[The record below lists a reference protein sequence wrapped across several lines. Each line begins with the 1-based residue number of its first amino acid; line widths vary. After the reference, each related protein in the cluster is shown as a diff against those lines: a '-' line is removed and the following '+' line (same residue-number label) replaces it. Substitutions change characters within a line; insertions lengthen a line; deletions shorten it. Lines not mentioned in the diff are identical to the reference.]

1 MWKLVPVV
9 LISLTAAFFYD
20 RFSTKKENL
29 SGYVYKEKI
38 LWLIPIIAMAVFAG
52 LRIHYNDTT
61 WYIIAYEEF
70 TKSNFDFSDVSWSF
84 GDNFG
89 FNVFSIILKSLG
101 FSTNGYLMVFAI
113 ITYGI
118 YIWFIHKYSTDF
130 LMSIF
135 LFICL
140 IFTFPLAA
148 IKQCVA
154 VAFCLVAVDKAI
166 NKKWFW
172 FIFWI
177 LIAESFHA
185 YSFMYL
191 IVPLMMFIPWR
202 DKRTITWIAIFFAAG
217 ILLRP
222 MIGTVLSITDA
233 LGEEY
238 TVEEFSE
245 GGVNPLRLLVCLV
258 PLVLSFILRKQ
269 INDPYNEVNRAEG
282 LSMNLAFLNGEIM
295 FVALFGTANYFA
307 RLANYFYIFPVI
319 ALPRLFNMVNSKWR
333 TLMKVCVVVCYLS
346 FFYYENNIVHGRFD
360 DVFKS
365 ITINEFKFFSLVG
378 GLYA

>member
-9 LISLTAAFFYD
+9 LISLMAAFFYD

-52 LRIHYNDTT
+52 LRTNYNDTT
-61 WYIIAYEEF
+61 AYTFAYEEH

-118 YIWFIHKYSTDF
+118 YICFIHKYSTDF
-130 LMSIF
+130 LMSMF

-154 VAFCLVAVDKAI
+154 VAFCLLAVDKAI

-172 FIFWI
+172 FVFWI
-177 LIAESFHA
+177 FIAETFHA

-191 IVPLMMFIPWR
+191 IVPLLFFVPWQNN
-202 DKRTITWIAIFFAAG
+202 KTVMWIVIFFLIG

-222 MIGTVLSITDA
+222 MLGTVLGITDA

-238 TVEEFSE
+238 TAESFSG
-245 GGVNPLRLLVCLV
+245 GGVNPFRLLVSLV

-269 INDPYNEVNRAEG
+269 INDPYNEVNHAEG
-282 LSMNLAFLNGEIM
+282 LCMNLAFLNGEIM

-319 ALPRLFNMVNSKWR
+319 ALPRLFNMVNPKWR
-333 TLMKVCVVVCYLS
+333 TLMKVCVIVCYLA
-346 FFYYENNIVHGRFD
+346 FFYYEINIAHGQFSNRYHR
-360 DVFKS
+360 
-365 ITINEFKFFSLVG
+365 ITLSEFSFFV
-378 GLYA
+378 

>member
-9 LISLTAAFFYD
+9 LISLASAFFYD

-52 LRIHYNDTT
+52 LRTAYNDTAT
-61 WYIIAYEEF
+61 YALTYENYAV
-70 TKSNFDFSDVSWSF
+70 SGFDFSNIDW
-84 GDNFG
+84 NFG
-89 FNVFSIILKSLG
+89 NNPGYNVVLVLSKNLG
-101 FSTNGYLMVFAI
+101 LSTNAYFLQYTLV
-113 ITYGI
+113 TYFI

-130 LMSIF
+130 LMSMF

-140 IFTFPLAA
+140 IFTFPMAA

-154 VAFCLVAVDKAI
+154 VAFCLLAVDKAI

-172 FIFWI
+172 FIFW
-177 LIAESFHA
+177 LFIAETFHA

-191 IVPLMMFIPWR
+191 IVPLLFFVPWQNN
-202 DKRTITWIAIFFAAG
+202 KTVMWIVIFFLIG

-222 MIGTVLSITDA
+222 MLGTVLSITDA

-238 TVEEFSE
+238 TAESFSE
-245 GGVNPLRLLVCLV
+245 GGVNPFRLLVCLV

-282 LSMNLAFLNGEIM
+282 LCMNLAFLNGEIM

-319 ALPRLFNMVNSKWR
+319 ALPRMFNMVNPKWR
-333 TLMKVCVVVCYLS
+333 TLMKICVVVCYFL
-346 FFYYENNIVHGRFD
+346 FFYYSEYVIYGQFD
-360 DVFKS
+360 NRYQG
-365 ITINEFKFFSLVG
+365 ITFNEFSFFS
-378 GLYA
+378 

>member
-9 LISLTAAFFYD
+9 LISLAAAFFYD
-20 RFSTKKENL
+20 RFSTKRENL

-52 LRIHYNDTT
+52 LRTGYNDTT
-61 WYIIAYEEF
+61 AYTFAYDEH

-130 LMSIF
+130 LMSMF

-154 VAFCLVAVDKAI
+154 VAFCLLAVDKAI

-172 FIFWI
+172 FAFWI
-177 LIAESFHA
+177 LVAESFHA

-191 IVPLMMFIPWR
+191 IVPLLFFVPWQ
-202 DKRTITWIAIFFAAG
+202 DKRTVMWIVIFFFAG

-222 MIGTVLSITDA
+222 MLGTVLSITDA

-238 TVEEFSE
+238 TAESFNQA
-245 GGVNPLRLLVCLV
+245 GVNPFRLLVCLV

-282 LSMNLAFLNGEIM
+282 LCMNLAFLNGEIM

-319 ALPRLFNMVNSKWR
+319 ALPRLFNMVNPKWR
-333 TLMKVCVVVCYLS
+333 TLMKICVVVCYFL
-346 FFYYENNIVHGRFD
+346 FFYYSEYVIYGQFD
-360 DVFKS
+360 NRYQG
-365 ITINEFKFFSLVG
+365 ITFNEFSFFS
-378 GLYA
+378 

>member
-9 LISLTAAFFYD
+9 LISLAAAFFYD

-52 LRIHYNDTT
+52 LRTAYNDTAT
-61 WYIIAYEEF
+61 YAFTYENYAV
-70 TKSNFDFSDVSWSF
+70 SGLDFSNIDW
-84 GDNFG
+84 NFG
-89 FNVFSIILKSLG
+89 NNPGYNVVLVLSKNLG
-101 FSTNGYLMVFAI
+101 LSTNAYFLQYTLV
-113 ITYGI
+113 TYFI

-130 LMSIF
+130 LMSMF

-140 IFTFPLAA
+140 IFTFPMAA

-154 VAFCLVAVDKAI
+154 VAFCLLAVDKAI

-172 FIFWI
+172 FVFWI
-177 LIAESFHA
+177 FIAETFHA

-191 IVPLMMFIPWR
+191 IVPLLFFVPWQNN
-202 DKRTITWIAIFFAAG
+202 KTVMWIVIFFLIG

-222 MIGTVLSITDA
+222 MMDTVLSITDA

-238 TVEEFSE
+238 TAESFNKD
-245 GGVNPLRLLVCLV
+245 GVNPFRLLVCLV

-282 LSMNLAFLNGEIM
+282 LCMNLAFLNGEMM

-319 ALPRLFNMVNSKWR
+319 ALPRMFNMVNPKWR
-333 TLMKVCVVVCYLS
+333 TLMKICVVVCYFL
-346 FFYYENNIVHGRFD
+346 FFYYSEYVIYGQFD
-360 DVFKS
+360 NRYQG
-365 ITINEFKFFSLVG
+365 ITFNEFSFF
-378 GLYA
+378 A

>member
-20 RFSTKKENL
+20 KFSTKRENL

-38 LWLIPIIAMAVFAG
+38 LWLIPIIAMAIFAG
-52 LRIHYNDTT
+52 LRTEYNDTT
-61 WYIIAYEEF
+61 AYTYSYENF
-70 TKSNFDFSDVSWSF
+70 VKSNFDFSNISWTF

-89 FNVFSIILKSLG
+89 FDVFSIILKSLG

-113 ITYGI
+113 ITYVI

-130 LMSIF
+130 LMSMF

-154 VAFCLVAVDKAI
+154 VAFCLLAVDKAI

-172 FIFWI
+172 FVFWI
-177 LIAESFHA
+177 FIAETFHA

-191 IVPLMMFIPWR
+191 IVPLLFFVPWQ
-202 DKRTITWIAIFFAAG
+202 DKRTVMWIVIFLFAG

-233 LGEEY
+233 LGDEY
-238 TVEEFSE
+238 TVEEFS
-245 GGVNPLRLLVCLV
+245 GDGVNPFRLLVCLV

-282 LSMNLAFLNGEIM
+282 LCMNLAFLNGEIM

-307 RLANYFYIFPVI
+307 RLADYFYIFPVI
-319 ALPRLFNMVNSKWR
+319 ALPRLFNMVNPKWR
-333 TLMKVCVVVCYLS
+333 TLMKICVVLCYLL
-346 FFYYENNIVHGRFD
+346 FFYYAEYIVYGSFD
-360 DVFKS
+360 NRYQG
-365 ITINEFKFFSLVG
+365 ITFNEFNFF
-378 GLYA
+378 A

>member
-9 LISLTAAFFYD
+9 LISLAAAFFYD

-52 LRIHYNDTT
+52 LRTNYNDTT
-61 WYIIAYEEF
+61 AYTFAYEEH

-130 LMSIF
+130 LMSMF

-140 IFTFPLAA
+140 IFTFPMAA
-148 IKQCVA
+148 IKQCIA
-154 VAFCLVAVDKAI
+154 VAFCLLAVDKAI

-172 FIFWI
+172 FVFWI
-177 LIAESFHA
+177 FIAETFHA

-191 IVPLMMFIPWR
+191 IVPLLFFVPWQNN
-202 DKRTITWIAIFFAAG
+202 KTVMWIVIFFLIG

-222 MIGTVLSITDA
+222 MLGTVLSITDA
-233 LGEEY
+233 LGEGY
-238 TVEEFSE
+238 TAESFNQA
-245 GGVNPLRLLVCLV
+245 GVNPFRLLVCLV

-282 LSMNLAFLNGEIM
+282 LCMNLAFLNGEIM

-319 ALPRLFNMVNSKWR
+319 ALPRMFNMVNPKWR
-333 TLMKVCVVVCYLS
+333 IPMKVAVLGCYA
-346 FFYYENNIVHGRFD
+346 YYMYYDNMYSGWDIFD
-360 DVFKS
+360 NEYS
-365 ITINEFKFFSLVG
+365 RILLNEFNWFV
-378 GLYA
+378 

>member
-9 LISLTAAFFYD
+9 LISLAAAFFYD

-61 WYIIAYEEF
+61 WYIIAYEEH

-130 LMSIF
+130 LMSMF

-154 VAFCLVAVDKAI
+154 VAFCLLAVDKAI

-172 FIFWI
+172 FVFWI
-177 LIAESFHA
+177 FIAETFHA

-191 IVPLMMFIPWR
+191 IVPVLFFVPWQNN
-202 DKRTITWIAIFFAAG
+202 KTVMWIVIFFLIG

-233 LGEEY
+233 LGDEY
-238 TVEEFSE
+238 TAESFSG
-245 GGVNPLRLLVCLV
+245 GGVNPFRLLVCLV

-269 INDPYNEVNRAEG
+269 INDPYNEVSRAEG
-282 LSMNLAFLNGEIM
+282 LCMNLAFLNGEIM

-319 ALPRLFNMVNSKWR
+319 ALPRMFNMVNPKWR
-333 TLMKVCVVVCYLS
+333 TLMKICVVLCYLL
-346 FFYYENNIVHGRFD
+346 FFYYAEYIVYGSFDNIYQ
-360 DVFKS
+360 S
-365 ITINEFKFFSLVG
+365 ITFSEFSFF
-378 GLYA
+378 A

>member
-9 LISLTAAFFYD
+9 LISLAAAFFYD
-20 RFSTKKENL
+20 RFSTKRENL

-52 LRIHYNDTT
+52 LRTGYNDTT
-61 WYIIAYEEF
+61 AYTFAYDEH

-118 YIWFIHKYSTDF
+118 YIWFIRKYSTDF
-130 LMSIF
+130 LMSMF

-140 IFTFPLAA
+140 VFTFPLAA

-154 VAFCLVAVDKAI
+154 VAFCLLAVDKAI

-172 FIFWI
+172 FAFWI
-177 LIAESFHA
+177 LVAESFHA

-191 IVPLMMFIPWR
+191 IVPLLFFVPWQ
-202 DKRTITWIAIFFAAG
+202 DKRTVMWIVIFFFAG

-222 MIGTVLSITDA
+222 MLGTVLSITDA

-238 TVEEFSE
+238 TAESFNQA
-245 GGVNPLRLLVCLV
+245 GVNPFRLLVCLV

-282 LSMNLAFLNGEIM
+282 LCMNLAFLNGEIM

-319 ALPRLFNMVNSKWR
+319 ALPRLFNMVNPKWR
-333 TLMKVCVVVCYLS
+333 TLMKICVVLCYLL
-346 FFYYENNIVHGRFD
+346 FFYYAEYIVYGSFD
-360 DVFKS
+360 NRYQS
-365 ITINEFKFFSLVG
+365 ITFSEFSFF
-378 GLYA
+378 A

>member
-52 LRIHYNDTT
+52 LRTNYNDTT
-61 WYIIAYEEF
+61 AYTFAYEEH

-130 LMSIF
+130 LMSMF

-140 IFTFPLAA
+140 VFTFPLAA

-172 FIFWI
+172 FIFW
-177 LIAESFHA
+177 LFIAETFHA

-191 IVPLMMFIPWR
+191 IVPLLFFVPWQ
-202 DKRTITWIAIFFAAG
+202 DKRTVMWIVIFFLIG
-217 ILLRP
+217 VLLRP
-222 MIGTVLSITDA
+222 MLGTVLSITDA

-238 TVEEFSE
+238 TAESFNE
-245 GGVNPLRLLVCLV
+245 GGVNPFRLLVCLV

-282 LSMNLAFLNGEIM
+282 LCMNLAFLNGEIM

-319 ALPRLFNMVNSKWR
+319 ALPRLFNMVKPKWR
-333 TLMKVCVVVCYLS
+333 IPMKVAALGCYT
-346 FFYYENNIVHGRFD
+346 YYMYYGNMYSGWDIFD
-360 DVFKS
+360 NEYS
-365 ITINEFKFFSLVG
+365 RILLNEFHWFV
-378 GLYA
+378 

>member
-20 RFSTKKENL
+20 RFSTKRENL

-52 LRIHYNDTT
+52 LRTDYNDTT
-61 WYIIAYEEF
+61 TYTFTYEEH
-70 TKSNFDFSDVSWSF
+70 TKSNFDFADVSWSF
-84 GDNFG
+84 GDSFG

-130 LMSIF
+130 LMSMF

-154 VAFCLVAVDKAI
+154 VAFCLLAVDKAI

-172 FIFWI
+172 FAFWI
-177 LIAESFHA
+177 LVAESFHA

-191 IVPLMMFIPWR
+191 IVPLLFFVPWQ
-202 DKRTITWIAIFFAAG
+202 DKRTVMWIVIFFFAG

-222 MIGTVLSITDA
+222 MLGTVLSITDA

-238 TVEEFSE
+238 TAESFNQA
-245 GGVNPLRLLVCLV
+245 GVNPFRLLVCLV

-282 LSMNLAFLNGEIM
+282 LCMNLAFLNGEIM

-319 ALPRLFNMVNSKWR
+319 ALPRLFNMVNPKWR
-333 TLMKVCVVVCYLS
+333 TLMKICVVLCYLL
-346 FFYYENNIVHGRFD
+346 FFYYAEYIVYGSFD
-360 DVFKS
+360 NRYQS
-365 ITINEFKFFSLVG
+365 ITFSEFSFF
-378 GLYA
+378 A

>member
-61 WYIIAYEEF
+61 WYIIAYEGF

-130 LMSIF
+130 LMSMF

-140 IFTFPLAA
+140 IFTFPMAA
-148 IKQCVA
+148 IKQCIA
-154 VAFCLVAVDKAI
+154 VAFCLLAVDKAI

-172 FIFWI
+172 FVFWI
-177 LIAESFHA
+177 FIAETFHA

-191 IVPLMMFIPWR
+191 IVPVLFFVPWQNN
-202 DKRTITWIAIFFAAG
+202 KTVMWIVIFFLIG

-222 MIGTVLSITDA
+222 MLGTVLSITDA

-238 TVEEFSE
+238 TAESFNQA
-245 GGVNPLRLLVCLV
+245 GVNPFRLLVCLV

-282 LSMNLAFLNGEIM
+282 LCMNLAFLNGEIM

-319 ALPRLFNMVNSKWR
+319 ALPRMFNMVNPKWR
-333 TLMKVCVVVCYLS
+333 TLMKICVVFCYLL
-346 FFYYENNIVHGRFD
+346 FFYYAEYIVYGSFDNIYQ
-360 DVFKS
+360 S
-365 ITINEFKFFSLVG
+365 ITFSEFSFF
-378 GLYA
+378 A

>member
-1 MWKLVPVV
+1 MWKLIPVV
-9 LISLTAAFFYD
+9 LISLAAAFFYD
-20 RFSTKKENL
+20 RFSTKRENL

-52 LRIHYNDTT
+52 LRTNYNDTT
-61 WYIIAYEEF
+61 AYTFAYEEH

-130 LMSIF
+130 LMSMF

-172 FIFWI
+172 FVFWI
-177 LIAESFHA
+177 FIAETFHA

-191 IVPLMMFIPWR
+191 IVPLLFFVPWQNN
-202 DKRTITWIAIFFAAG
+202 KTVMWIVIFFLIG

-222 MIGTVLSITDA
+222 MLGTVLSITDA

-238 TVEEFSE
+238 TAESFNQA
-245 GGVNPLRLLVCLV
+245 GVNPFRLLVCLV

-282 LSMNLAFLNGEIM
+282 LCMNLAFLNGEIM

-319 ALPRLFNMVNSKWR
+319 ALPRLFNMVNPKWR
-333 TLMKVCVVVCYLS
+333 TLMKICVVVCYLA
-346 FFYYENNIVHGRFD
+346 FFYYEVNIVYGQFSNRYHRITLSEFD
-360 DVFKS
+360 
-365 ITINEFKFFSLVG
+365 FFV
-378 GLYA
+378 

>member
-20 RFSTKKENL
+20 KFSTKRENL

-38 LWLIPIIAMAVFAG
+38 LWLIPIIAMAIFAG
-52 LRIHYNDTT
+52 LRTEYNDTT
-61 WYIIAYEEF
+61 AYTYSYENF
-70 TKSNFDFSDVSWSF
+70 VKSNFDFSNISWTF

-89 FNVFSIILKSLG
+89 FDVFSIILKSLG

-113 ITYGI
+113 ITYVI

-130 LMSIF
+130 LMSMF

-154 VAFCLVAVDKAI
+154 VAFCLLAVDKAI

-172 FIFWI
+172 FVFWI
-177 LIAESFHA
+177 FIAETFHA

-191 IVPLMMFIPWR
+191 IVPLLFFVPWQ
-202 DKRTITWIAIFFAAG
+202 DKRTVMWIVIFLFAG

-233 LGEEY
+233 LGDEY
-238 TVEEFSE
+238 TVEEFS
-245 GGVNPLRLLVCLV
+245 GNGVNPFRLLVCLV

-282 LSMNLAFLNGEIM
+282 LCMNLAFLNGEIM

-307 RLANYFYIFPVI
+307 RLADYFYIFPVI
-319 ALPRLFNMVNSKWR
+319 ALPRLFNMVNPKWR
-333 TLMKVCVVVCYLS
+333 TLMKICVVLCYLL
-346 FFYYENNIVHGRFD
+346 FFYYAEYIVYGSFD
-360 DVFKS
+360 NRYQG
-365 ITINEFKFFSLVG
+365 ITFNEFNFF
-378 GLYA
+378 A

>member
-20 RFSTKKENL
+20 KFSTKRENL

-38 LWLIPIIAMAVFAG
+38 LWLIPIIAMAIFAG
-52 LRIHYNDTT
+52 LRTEYNDTT
-61 WYIIAYEEF
+61 AYTYSYENF
-70 TKSNFDFSDVSWSF
+70 VKSNFDFSNISWTF

-89 FNVFSIILKSLG
+89 FDAFSIILKSLG

-113 ITYGI
+113 ITYVI

-130 LMSIF
+130 LMSMF

-154 VAFCLVAVDKAI
+154 VAFCLLAVDKAI

-172 FIFWI
+172 FVFWI
-177 LIAESFHA
+177 FIAETFHA

-191 IVPLMMFIPWR
+191 IVPLLFFVPWQ
-202 DKRTITWIAIFFAAG
+202 DKRTVMWIVIFFFVG

-222 MIGTVLSITDA
+222 MIGTVLGITDA
-233 LGEEY
+233 LGDEY
-238 TVEEFSE
+238 TVEEFS
-245 GGVNPLRLLVCLV
+245 GNGVNPFRLLVCLV

-282 LSMNLAFLNGEIM
+282 LCMNLAFLNGEIM

-307 RLANYFYIFPVI
+307 RLADYFYIFPVI
-319 ALPRLFNMVNSKWR
+319 ALPRLFNMVNPKWR
-333 TLMKVCVVVCYLS
+333 TLMKICVVLCYLL
-346 FFYYENNIVHGRFD
+346 FFYYAEYIVYGSFD
-360 DVFKS
+360 NRYQG
-365 ITINEFKFFSLVG
+365 ITFNEFNFF
-378 GLYA
+378 A

>member
-20 RFSTKKENL
+20 RFSTKRENL

-38 LWLIPIIAMAVFAG
+38 LWLIPIIAMAIFAG
-52 LRIHYNDTT
+52 LRTAYNDTFA
-61 WYIIAYEEF
+61 YKFAYEAY
-70 TKSNFDFSDVSWSF
+70 TKSNFDFSDISWTF

-130 LMSIF
+130 LMSMF

-148 IKQCVA
+148 IKQCIA
-154 VAFCLVAVDKAI
+154 VAFCLLAVDKAI

-172 FIFWI
+172 FVFWI
-177 LIAESFHA
+177 FIAETFHA

-191 IVPLMMFIPWR
+191 IVPLLFFVPWQ
-202 DKRTITWIAIFFAAG
+202 DKRTVMWIVIFFFAG

-238 TVEEFSE
+238 TAESFNE

-269 INDPYNEVNRAEG
+269 INDPYNEVNRADG
-282 LSMNLAFLNGEIM
+282 LCMNLAFLNGEIM

-333 TLMKVCVVVCYLS
+333 TLMKVCVVVCYLA
-346 FFYYENNIVHGRFD
+346 FFYYEINIAHGRFD
-360 DVFKS
+360 DTFKS
-365 ITINEFKFFSLVG
+365 ITINEFSFF
-378 GLYA
+378 A

>member
-20 RFSTKKENL
+20 KFSTKRENL

-38 LWLIPIIAMAVFAG
+38 LWLIPIIAMAIFAG
-52 LRIHYNDTT
+52 LRTGYNDTT
-61 WYIIAYEEF
+61 AYTYSYENF
-70 TKSNFDFSDVSWSF
+70 VKSNFDFSDINWTF
-84 GDNFG
+84 GGNFG

-101 FSTNGYLMVFAI
+101 LSTNGYLMVFAI
-113 ITYGI
+113 VTYGI
-118 YIWFIHKYSTDF
+118 YIWFIRKYSTDF
-130 LMSIF
+130 LMSMF

-140 IFTFPLAA
+140 VFTFPLAA

-172 FIFWI
+172 FVFWI
-177 LIAESFHA
+177 FIAETFHA

-191 IVPLMMFIPWR
+191 IVPLLFFVPWQNN
-202 DKRTITWIAIFFAAG
+202 KTVMWIVIFFLIG

-222 MIGTVLSITDA
+222 MLGTVLSITDA
-233 LGEEY
+233 LGDEY
-238 TVEEFSE
+238 TAESFNE

-282 LSMNLAFLNGEIM
+282 LCMNLAFLNGEIM

-319 ALPRLFNMVNSKWR
+319 ALPRLFNMVNPKWR
-333 TLMKVCVVVCYLS
+333 TLMKVCVVVCYLA
-346 FFYYENNIVHGRFD
+346 FFYYEINIAHGQFSYRYHR
-360 DVFKS
+360 
-365 ITINEFKFFSLVG
+365 ITLSEFNFFV
-378 GLYA
+378 

>member
-9 LISLTAAFFYD
+9 LISLTAAFFCD
-20 RFSTKKENL
+20 RFSTKRENL

-52 LRIHYNDTT
+52 LRTGYNDTT
-61 WYIIAYEEF
+61 AYTYSYENF
-70 TKSNFDFSDVSWSF
+70 VKSNFDFSDVSWSF

-101 FSTNGYLMVFAI
+101 LSTNGYLMVFAI
-113 ITYGI
+113 VTYGI

-130 LMSIF
+130 LMSMF

-140 IFTFPLAA
+140 VFTFPLAA

-185 YSFMYL
+185 YAIMYL
-191 IVPLMMFIPWR
+191 IVPLMMFVPWR

-217 ILLRP
+217 IFLRP
-222 MIGTVLSITDA
+222 F
-233 LGEEY
+233 LGPLLESTESLGKGY
-238 TVEEFSE
+238 TVEEFS
-245 GGVNPLRLLVCLV
+245 GVGVNPFRLLVSLV
-258 PLVLSFILRKQ
+258 PLVMSFILRKQ
-269 INDPYNEVNRAEG
+269 INDPYYEMNESDS
-282 LSMNLAFLNGEIM
+282 LCMNLSFLNGEIM
-295 FVALFGTANYFA
+295 FIALFGTANYFA

-319 ALPRLFNMVNSKWR
+319 ALPRLFNMVKPKWR
-333 TLMKVCVVVCYLS
+333 IPMKVAALGCYT
-346 FFYYENNIVHGRFD
+346 YYMYYGNMYSGWDIFD
-360 DVFKS
+360 NEYS
-365 ITINEFKFFSLVG
+365 RILLNEFHWFV
-378 GLYA
+378 